1 MRQTFYT
8 LYLKGC
14 RTKEELKQKSRTHWG
29 NLVIGWKLRQ
39 AVPSLPSGN
48 RTLILAVKNDGKAEF
63 CFQNF
68 LAMSYLFYHN

>member
-8 LYLKGC
+8 LYLMGC
-14 RTKEELKQKSRTHWG
+14 RTKEELKQKSRTHWR
-29 NLVIGWKLRQ
+29 NLVIGWKIRQ
-39 AVPSLPSGN
+39 AVPSLPSRN

-68 LAMSYLFYHN
+68 LAMSYVFFQN